1 MATMITSD
9 CINCGACEPECPNT
23 AIYQGGVEW
32 QAPDGSMHAAISD
45 QVFYI
50 VPEKCTECV
59 GFHDQEACAAV
70 CPVDC
75 CVPNP
80 DIPETHD
87 VLLARARALHPETA
101 IPDDAPSRFKKSGEA
116 AGGEAGPAPAPAAAV
131 PAAATAPAA
140 A

>member
-32 QAPDGSMHAAISD
+32 QAPGWVDAPRDSSD

-59 GFHDQEACAAV
+59 GFHDQEGV
-70 CPVDC
+70 RRRLPGR
-75 CVPNP
+75 
-80 DIPETHD
+80 
-87 VLLARARALHPETA
+87 LLHPRT
-101 IPDDAPSRFKKSGEA
+101 PTFPR
-116 AGGEAGPAPAPAAAV
+116 P
-131 PAAATAPAA
+131 TTC
-140 A
+140 

>member
-1 MATMITSD
+1 MATLINAE

-32 QAPDGSMHAAISD
+32 QALDGSMHAAISSEL
-45 QVFYI
+45 FYI

-59 GFHDQEACAAV
+59 GFFDQEQCAAV

-80 DIPETHD
+80 KDAESEEQLIAK
-87 VLLARARALHPETA
+87 ARVIHPDQEFA
-101 IPDDAPSRFKKSGEA
+101 AEFPSRFRKK
-116 AGGEAGPAPAPAAAV
+116 
-131 PAAATAPAA
+131 
-140 A
+140 